1 MTLPYNAEGDP
12 IAAEPLGDT
21 PAREAPVQDVVP
33 RGERN
38 QDELRSEI
46 AHDVTSFPSRPLT
59 HDEKEAAEHD
69 VPRGERVYAPASER
83 VPKAPVPGHRD
94 LVEHPDEATPERQGV
109 AGDQDGPLRRS
120 PSQRR
125 VRVPLGSAAREE
137 EDAVRNRVLGFGL
150 AWFGLFVV
158 GAAGMWLFLRWQRE
172 RNQPVNRLRRQAQ
185 WAADEIRERVPGS
198 PDPSTT
204 AMGLAAALLSSA
216 LVLWRRRRGGDEDE
230 PEADNTGSDGWLK
243 TLSGRIP
250 RKVEAEAKFSVS

>member
-1 MTLPYNAEGDP
+1 MSLPYNATDGDP
-12 IAAEPLGDT
+12 VAAAPLGDT
-21 PAREAPVQDVVP
+21 PVRDAPVQDVVP

-46 AHDVTSFPSRPLT
+46 AHDVTSYPSRPLT

-83 VPKAPVPGHRD
+83 VAKPPVPGHRD
-94 LVEHPDEATPERQGV
+94 LVTHTDEATPERQAVSGP
-109 AGDQDGPLRRS
+109 DDGTVGRS

-137 EDAVRNRVLGFGL
+137 EGTTTDQLFGFGL
-150 AWFGLFVV
+150 AWFGLFTL
-158 GAAGMWLFLRWQRE
+158 GALAAWLYLRWQRE
-172 RNQPVNRLRRQAQ
+172 RNRPVNRLRRQAQ
-185 WAADEIRERVPGS
+185 SAADEIRERVPGS
-198 PDPSTT
+198 PDAPTT
-204 AMGLAAALLSSA
+204 AIGLAAALLSSG
-216 LVLWRRRRGGDEDE
+216 LVLWRRSRPSDEDAE
-230 PEADNTGSDGWLK
+230 SAESSSWLT

>member
-12 IAAEPLGDT
+12 IASAPLGDT
-21 PAREAPVQDVVP
+21 PVRDAPVQDVVP

-46 AHDVTSFPSRPLT
+46 AQDVTSFPSRPLT
-59 HDEKEAAEHD
+59 HEEKEAAEHD

-94 LVEHPDEATPERQGV
+94 LVQHPDEATPERQAVSGP
-109 AGDQDGPLRRS
+109 QDGSVHRS
-120 PSQRR
+120 PTRRR
-125 VRVPLGSAAREE
+125 VRVPLRSATREE
-137 EDAVRNRVLGFGL
+137 ANATTRQLFGFGL
-150 AWFGLFVV
+150 AWVGLFVV
-158 GAAGMWLFLRWQRE
+158 GAVGMWLFLRWQRE
-172 RNQPVNRLRRQAQ
+172 RNRPVNRLRRQAQ

-204 AMGLAAALLSSA
+204 AIGLAAALLSSG
-216 LVLWRRRRGGDEDE
+216 LVLWRRTHKGEE
-230 PEADNTGSDGWLK
+230 EEAEAAESPRWLT

-250 RKVEAEAKFSVS
+250 HRVQAEAKFSVS